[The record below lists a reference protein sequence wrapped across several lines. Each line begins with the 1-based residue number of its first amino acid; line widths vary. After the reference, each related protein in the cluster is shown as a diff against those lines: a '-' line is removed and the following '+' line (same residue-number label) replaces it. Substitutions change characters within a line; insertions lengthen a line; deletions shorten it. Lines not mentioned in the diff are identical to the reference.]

1 MTEDTQALIARLS
14 AAPVPPR
21 LSGAALAGAWAAAL
35 VPAVALMLVVLG
47 LRADPGPPVALVKVA
62 LPGGLAAMALIL
74 ALRSARPV
82 GAVPVGWLWLPLVV
96 AAGLWAVT
104 LAQTPVARVGA
115 EVMGQTAAAC
125 LVSIT
130 ALSLAPLAAGLAL
143 LRRGAPLRPA
153 LSGALIGL
161 AAGAGAAAGYALHC
175 TEDSPLFFV
184 LWYGMGIAIAAGL
197 GALAGRRWLRW

>member
-104 LAQTPVARVGA
+104 LAQTPVARVGT